1 MTDKFPMHSDF
12 PMDEAYSAKARE
24 CGFGQDQA
32 LKLFEEWRGFWAGAA
47 KAGDKR
53 ATKTPRGWLTC
64 WHTNIKRKAS
74 NRAINGISSK
84 FERRDDIRLP
94 SQPSMIWVGGRGW
107 SPADIIGLRRKQAL
121 RQPLDRDEQ
130 LALEK
135 ANG

>member
-12 PMDEAYSAKARE
+12 PMDEAYKAKAAER
-24 CGFGQDQA
+24 GFAGDKA
-32 LKLFEEWRGFWAGAA
+32 LWLFEEWRGYWTG
-47 KAGDKR
+47 R
-53 ATKTPRGWLTC
+53 PSMERTPRGWLQC
-64 WHTNIKRKAS
+64 WDNNLKPKARNGAANGKG
-74 NRAINGISSK
+74 NR
-84 FERRDDIRLP
+84 FERRDNDRLP
-94 SQPSMIWVGGRGW
+94 SQPRTVWVGGRGW